1 MTSTQLRNEARAMVR
16 TLPTEV
22 LVQLARHDS
31 QYPRYVEDIAQTE
44 IIRRNG
50 GAQRNAMVSQ
60 QGNIQRIPLSPT
72 NGGNKVVSYDNATN
86 KPDKKFF
93 AYRREKQVSDI
104 PQQLNVGGVSYTFYK
119 AYKTKTRAELDG
131 KKASDKGIRYRVVP
145 FVNRLTGFW
154 EYALYVMG
162 G

>member
-22 LVQLARHDS
+22 LIQLARHES

-44 IIRRNG
+44 LIRRNG

-60 QGNIQRIPLSPT
+60 QSGIQRIPLSNNNAGT
-72 NGGNKVVSYDNATN
+72 KVVSYENATN
-86 KPDKKFF
+86 PPDRKFF

-104 PQQLNVGGVSYTFYK
+104 PQTINVGGVSYTFYK
-119 AYKTKTRAELDG
+119 AYKTKNRADLDG
-131 KKASDKGIRYRVVP
+131 KKSSSNGYKYRIVP

-154 EYALYVMG
+154 EYALYVRG